1 MYVFHSKAR
10 DFRILDPFLD
20 LKSGFP
26 PSQLEKKKTQSYKLA
41 FYSCIKVIINFTVEF
56 NKEVL
61 IPKNMK
67 FSFPC
72 KRMVPRTQ

>member
-26 PSQLEKKKTQSYKLA
+26 PSQLEKKTQYYKLA

-61 IPKNMK
+61 IA
-67 FSFPC
+67 
-72 KRMVPRTQ
+72 